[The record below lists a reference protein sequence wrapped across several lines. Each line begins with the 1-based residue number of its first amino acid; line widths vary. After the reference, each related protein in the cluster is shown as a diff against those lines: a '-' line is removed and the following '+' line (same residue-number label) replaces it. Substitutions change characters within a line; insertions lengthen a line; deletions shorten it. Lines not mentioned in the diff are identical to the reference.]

1 MDLRYAWRSL
11 SRTPGFSAL
20 VILTLALGIGA
31 TTTMFSVVWAVFLRP
46 LPLPEQDRLVTLWES
61 DARARGAWQRV
72 TPANFVDWKAQTNSF
87 DALGALPNWTRE
99 PWSFNVA
106 VPGGPSTSLGTGIE
120 RVPGIYASSGFF
132 EVMGVAPL
140 LGRVLDADDDRTH
153 GQASRRH
160 QPRLLA
166 DALRR
171 RSRRSSA
178 GRSRWTPS
186 AAEASRSSA

>member
-1 MDLRYAWRSL
+1 MDLKYAWRSL

-46 LPLPEQDRLVTLWES
+46 LPLPGQDRLVTLWES

-72 TPANFVDWKAQTNSF
+72 TPANFVDWNAQTSSF

-106 VPGGPSTSLGTGIE
+106 VPGGME
-120 RVPGIYASSGFF
+120 RVHGHLRL
-132 EVMGVAPL
+132 VGV
-140 LGRVLDADDDRTH
+140 
-153 GQASRRH
+153 
-160 QPRLLA
+160 
-166 DALRR
+166 LRGDGCAR
-171 RSRRSSA
+171 RSSAACSMQTTTGPWAGVVSSSATPTGRRASPAIARSSA

-186 AAEASRSSA
+186 AAEPSRSSA